1 MYQKRKFD
9 GFGIVTRIYGALFCL
24 AFICMACFM
33 GYQFYIGYQMQQA
46 CLASKDLKSFECQMI
61 SLRQNVNLDITNR

>member
-1 MYQKRKFD
+1 MYKRKPD
-9 GFGIVTRIYGALFCL
+9 GFALGFGLFGAIFMVVFVGMG
-24 AFICMACFM
+24 AFI

-61 SLRQNVNLDITNR
+61 SHRQNVNLDITNR